1 MAEKNSNL
9 AQSASSTSTTSHKPM
24 SLKSKLVFFTLLWSL
39 KLIFI
44 GVFLASFVFLSL
56 HQNLPSTADI
66 TSTKLKTPL
75 RVFSSEGLLIAEF
88 GDERRKP
95 IDIETAPESLIKAI
109 LASEDSNFYSHIGI
123 DFKGII
129 RAAINNYL
137 SAGSRQGAS
146 TITQQVARNYFLS
159 SEQTYSRKIR
169 EIMLALKLE
178 STLSKNQILDL
189 YFNKIFLGHRSYGF
203 AAAAD
208 VYYGK
213 KLEELTIA
221 EQAMLAGLPKAPSK
235 NNPLS
240 NPERA
245 KLRRNYVL
253 ERLYENNWVS
263 KQELETEKVA
273 PISAKRQKSRSEVE
287 APYVAEMV
295 RLKVIEL
302 YGEQAYWQG
311 LDVYT
316 NIQQGSQL
324 AANQS
329 LRTHLLNYDK
339 RHGFRGPIKSLAE
352 TKKSSWINELQQI
365 QPSGKIIPAV
375 VVQVTKDQA
384 KLLSRNQDSLTISL
398 KDSLWAKKHISSDI
412 VGSTPKNL
420 KKMLSI
426 GDVVYVEPT
435 LDQSSSWQLSQLP
448 QAQGALIA
456 TDAQTGKIIAL
467 VGGFD
472 FYFNNY
478 NRATQAK
485 RQPGSSLKPF
495 IYAAALDKGYNSETK
510 ISGAPIAIEDA
521 AQGTVWRPQNYNKKF
536 YPPTSLRVALARSMN
551 IVSIRLLR
559 AIGLDYGRNY
569 LSKFGLQQERLVKS
583 FSLALGSG
591 NFTPFE
597 INRAYTAIANNG
609 YLVNP
614 QLIDRIENRDGTIL
628 FKQENQKFCD
638 QCVVDPTE
646 KLAPRIMP
654 KTTSYVINNMLQ
666 DAVNFGTAKKA
677 LVLERNDLGGK
688 TGTTNDYIDA
698 WFNGFG
704 GGIVATTW
712 IGFDTPQTLGHA
724 ESGGRTALPMWIDF
738 MKVALQ
744 SKAEKQL
751 KKPKGVFIPSSN
763 AENFEVYGTQDQPEQ
778 QDIQP
783 SRSVAPS
790 TIESLF

>member
-1 MAEKNSNL
+1 MG
-9 AQSASSTSTTSHKPM
+9 
-24 SLKSKLVFFTLLWSL
+24 LKSKLTFYALLLSF
-39 KLIFI
+39 KLTFVGIVLISFIF
-44 GVFLASFVFLSL
+44 LNL

-95 IDIETAPESLIKAI
+95 IDIETAPKNLINAI

-123 DFKGII
+123 DFKGIL
-129 RAAINNYL
+129 RAAISNYR
-137 SAGSRQGAS
+137 SGSRQGAS

-253 ERLYENNWVS
+253 DRLYENNWVS
-263 KQELETEKVA
+263 KQELESERAA
-273 PISAKRQKSRSEVE
+273 PISAKRQKNKSSVE

-295 RLKVIEL
+295 RLKIIDL

-316 NIQQGSQL
+316 NIQQASQK
-324 AANQS
+324 AANQA

-339 RHGFRGPIKSLAE
+339 RHGFRGPLKSFAE
-352 TKKSSWINELQQI
+352 KKKTTWINELQQI

-375 VVQVTKDQA
+375 VVEVTKNQA
-384 KLLSRNQDSLTISL
+384 KLLSRNRESLTISL
-398 KDSLWAKKHISSDI
+398 EDSLWAKKHISSDI
-412 VGSTPKNL
+412 VGSKPQNL
-420 KKMLSI
+420 TKMLSI

-435 LDQSSSWQLSQLP
+435 LDQPSSWQLSQLP

-456 TDAQTGKIIAL
+456 TNAQTGKIIAL

-478 NRATQAK
+478 NRVTQAK

-495 IYAAALDKGYNSETK
+495 IYAAALDKGYAPETK
-510 ISGAPIAIEDA
+510 ISGAPIAIEDV

-569 LSKFGLQQERLVKS
+569 LSKFGLAQERLVKS
-583 FSLALGSG
+583 LSLALGSG

-597 INRAYTAIANNG
+597 VNRAYTAIANNG

-614 QLIDRIENRDGTIL
+614 QLIDRIESRDGEIF
-628 FKQENQKFCD
+628 FKHENQKFCD
-638 QCVVDPTE
+638 QCLESTE
-646 KLAPRIMP
+646 EFAPRIMP
-654 KTTSYVINNMLQ
+654 QATSYIINNMLQ
-666 DAVNFGTAKKA
+666 DVVNFGTAKKA
-677 LVLERNDLGGK
+677 LALKRNDLGGK

-751 KKPKGVFIPSSN
+751 KKPTGVFVQSNN
-763 AENFEVYGTQDQPEQ
+763 AENFEVYGTQDPQEKQ
-778 QDIQP
+778 NGQP
-783 SRSVAPS
+783 SRPIEPSV
-790 TIESLF
+790 IESLF